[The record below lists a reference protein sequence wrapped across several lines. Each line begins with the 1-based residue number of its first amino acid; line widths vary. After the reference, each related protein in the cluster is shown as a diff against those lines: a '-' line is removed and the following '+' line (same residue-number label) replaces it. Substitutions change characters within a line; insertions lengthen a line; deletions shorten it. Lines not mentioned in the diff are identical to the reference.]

1 MVTVFIEHLCFAAV
15 YGVFRRGGS
24 LCERESPLRD
34 PKRTQGAIRPLT
46 PELPVLNYFLGTVW
60 RCFSSERFGVLLFPL
75 SRCCGECRLLFGLLT
90 ECVAGFDARD
100 TLGVLLA
107 VEDAGVVEDLQA
119 LETALAAVDAGGVD
133 AQGVR
138 LLAARLRPSLLAV
151 AALGGVLTRLLRFDI
166 APARAARTLLR
177 ALTALLSL
185 SDTSPPAADWRSLS
199 AHSSA
204 VGPTFC
210 VRFFLPSPSLFAA
223 SLPKTMTAATI
234 IIKKSILLSSL
245 QVA

>member
-138 LLAARLRPSLLAV
+138 LLAAGLRPALLAV
-151 AALGGVLTRLLRFDI
+151 MAFGGV
-166 APARAARTLLR
+166 AAR
-177 ALTALLSL
+177 
-185 SDTSPPAADWRSLS
+185 LS
-199 AHSSA
+199 ASCESLNSA
-204 VGPTFC
+204 SC
-210 VRFFLPSPSLFAA
+210 VEAA
-223 SLPKTMTAATI
+223 ILTLSVHCGTI
-234 IIKKSILLSSL
+234 CSRN
-245 QVA
+245 